1 VGVGMWLEPPSTLL
15 GPEMGGRE
23 PEFEVVWKARREQAE
38 ALVAKAAERLRDS
51 GLNATPIL
59 KEGDP
64 KLRIIDLAT
73 EWHADL
79 IALGPHGR
87 KGLNRFL
94 MGSVSEA
101 VARHA
106 PCSVQIVRIFT
117 EPTHLSVSPNE
128 MRKDVGV
135 PRGSSQTP
143 TATEPKRRKRACNL
157 CGKPSED
164 HICPT
169 CADRIRAEA
178 VARKKREDKGEE

>member
-1 VGVGMWLEPPSTLL
+1 
-15 GPEMGGRE
+15 MGGSK
-23 PEFEVVWKARREQAE
+23 PEFEAIWKARREHAK
-38 ALVAKAAERLRDS
+38 ALVANAAERLRDS

-64 KLRIIDLAT
+64 KSRIIDLAT

-79 IALGPHGR
+79 IVLGSHGR
-87 KGLNRFL
+87 KSLNRFL

-106 PCSVQIVRIFT
+106 PCSVEIVRIPT
-117 EPTHLSVSPNE
+117 ESAHLSVSPNE
-128 MRKDVGV
+128 MPKDVGV
-135 PRGSSQTP
+135 ARGSSQIP
-143 TATEPKRRKRACNL
+143 TATESKRRKRVCNL

-164 HICPT
+164 NICPR

>member
-1 VGVGMWLEPPSTLL
+1 M
-15 GPEMGGRE
+15 
-23 PEFEVVWKARREQAE
+23 
-38 ALVAKAAERLRDS
+38 KAAERLRDS

-64 KLRIIDLAT
+64 KSRIIDLAT

-79 IALGPHGR
+79 IVLGSHGR

-94 MGSVSEA
+94 LGSVSQA
-101 VARHA
+101 VARQA
-106 PCSVQIVRIFT
+106 PCSVQIVRIPST
-117 EPTHLSVSPNE
+117 PTYLSVRPNE

-135 PRGSSQTP
+135 PGGGSQTR
-143 TATEPKRRKRACNL
+143 TATESRRGKRVCNL

-164 HICPT
+164 NICPT
-169 CADRIRAEA
+169 CADKIRAEA